1 MQRLQLVRQPPIPE
15 VRILYCIAT
24 VYFVLHFTPNQ
35 PLSAYQEF
43 AETQPRPDDGVRE
56 AEVQAE
62 LTRSMEKGASAAA
75 DLTFTEPPGPSRP
88 ESDQSRS
95 MLLSL
100 RSMELTNVGEDEAVI
115 AAENLLDLTGPLAT
129 GDMVSAN
136 PLHVYFLCA
145 NVSK

>member
-1 MQRLQLVRQPPIPE
+1 MRTSYHCLPE
-15 VRILYCIAT
+15 
-24 VYFVLHFTPNQ
+24 FT
-35 PLSAYQEF
+35 
-43 AETQPRPDDGVRE
+43 ETQPRPDEGVRK

-75 DLTFTEPPGPSRP
+75 DLTVTEPPGPPRP

-100 RSMELTNVGEDEAVI
+100 RSMELTNVDEDEAVI

-145 NVSK
+145 NVTSK